1 MVILCFSKK
10 KKPVESQESQVESG
24 KGTEGMGMG
33 MGKPAVAARESS
45 LGWAG
50 G

>member
-33 MGKPAVAARESS
+33 KLAVAARESS